1 MVGLGVHPETASAH
15 GDGGTM
21 TVITAEQDGPL
32 AIHLVVGIVYG
43 NDGDPATGATVSVTG
58 TGPDGAKLAETRLPR
73 QQGAKYGAT
82 FDVPA
87 KGSWRL
93 TVTSGAPEATATAT
107 VEVTEELPTTEPATT
122 AAGPAGTSEPPGTTG
137 PSETTVAPSI
147 EPRTADAPGQS
158 AAAEKDDST
167 NWGLIAV
174 VGGIVLVVVIAGGLA
189 VRSKRTDQTDS
200 RPE

>member
-1 MVGLGVHPETASAH
+1 M
-15 GDGGTM
+15 
-21 TVITAEQDGPL
+21 
-32 AIHLVVGIVYG
+32 
-43 NDGDPATGATVSVTG
+43 
-58 TGPDGAKLAETRLPR
+58 
-73 QQGAKYGAT
+73 
-82 FDVPA
+82 
-87 KGSWRL
+87 
-93 TVTSGAPEATATAT
+93 
-107 VEVTEELPTTEPATT
+107 
-122 AAGPAGTSEPPGTTG
+122 
-137 PSETTVAPSI
+137 APSI